1 MNMNRWKLVAGVLGL
16 SMCGLA
22 ALAEPACR
30 NMAPVYARMPEEKK
44 PEVPLPGR
52 KPVKELELPSLPPPP
67 VVTVP
72 MSPTESLP
80 VPGSP
85 KVDFPAVSGLPVPS
99 ALPPDFKEPELP
111 PALEKPPVTVP
122 YSEAKN
128 LAVPKLV
135 EPLPEKPSTQKFTEL
150 PSPILLP
157 TKMNDPVKMAEEFSK
172 FPPLPDNVALPKS
185 ITGHKLE
192 TGEVIINTPLPQRQP
207 GTEIYTVD
215 GHGEKRRVNPP
226 LPPPSLEPIFTPPPI
241 LAVAD
246 TRPVPTK
253 PLTAAIDPAPVAPPQ
268 LTPRIV
274 SEEVTPL
281 RPVSVEKKLRVQLNL
296 GSGKP
301 WLEIRDN
308 EELVLKVVAEAVE
321 VKAVGEGTEGLNV
334 LKATGGVSFRT
345 LGGNGTCDELRVVP
359 GTGEV
364 QLSGKVVVTSNW
376 GKAETT
382 ATAEKMTFR
391 LGSEPV
397 KK

>member
-1 MNMNRWKLVAGVLGL
+1 M
-16 SMCGLA
+16 
-22 ALAEPACR
+22 
-30 NMAPVYARMPEEKK
+30 
-44 PEVPLPGR
+44 
-52 KPVKELELPSLPPPP
+52 
-67 VVTVP
+67 
-72 MSPTESLP
+72 
-80 VPGSP
+80 
-85 KVDFPAVSGLPVPS
+85 
-99 ALPPDFKEPELP
+99 
-111 PALEKPPVTVP
+111 
-122 YSEAKN
+122 
-128 LAVPKLV
+128 
-135 EPLPEKPSTQKFTEL
+135 
-150 PSPILLP
+150 
-157 TKMNDPVKMAEEFSK
+157 
-172 FPPLPDNVALPKS
+172 
-185 ITGHKLE
+185 
-192 TGEVIINTPLPQRQP
+192 
-207 GTEIYTVD
+207 
-215 GHGEKRRVNPP
+215 
-226 LPPPSLEPIFTPPPI
+226 
-241 LAVAD
+241 AD

>member
-1 MNMNRWKLVAGVLGL
+1 MTMNRWKLVAGVLGL
-16 SMCGLA
+16 GMCGLA

-30 NMAPVYARMPEEKK
+30 NTAAVNARAPDEKK
-44 PEVPLPGR
+44 PEVPTPGR
-52 KPVKELELPSLPPPP
+52 KPVLEVPTLPPPP
-67 VVTVP
+67 VVNLP
-72 MSPTESLP
+72 MPNESLP
-80 VPGSP
+80 VLGSP
-85 KVDFPAVSGLPVPS
+85 KPDFPAVSELPVPGT
-99 ALPPDFKEPELP
+99 LPLPNFTPELP
-111 PALEKPPVTVP
+111 APTKVP
-122 YSEAKN
+122 S
-128 LAVPKLV
+128 LPKID
-135 EPLPEKPSTQKFTEL
+135 PLPTPKPEVIVKKDDGVPML
-150 PSPILLP
+150 PPL
-157 TKMNDPVKMAEEFSK
+157 KMNDPFLMAAEMNK
-172 FPPLPDNVALPKS
+172 LPPLPSS
-185 ITGHKLE
+185 IAPPQPIVGFKLE
-192 TGEVIINTPLPQRQP
+192 TSEVVPATPTIPPLPYSTNSQGVEQS
-207 GTEIYTVD
+207 GSF
-215 GHGEKRRVNPP
+215 PP
-226 LPPPSLEPIFTPPPI
+226 PPPSLSTNFVPPPI
-241 LAVAD
+241 TPVAD

-253 PLTAAIDPAPVAPPQ
+253 PLTAAIDPVTPPQ
-268 LTPRIV
+268 LTPRV
-274 SEEVTPL
+274 VVDEPTPL

-364 QLSGKVVVTSNW
+364 QLTGKVVVTSNW

-397 KK
+397 SKK